1 MVRSEGIEPIVTA
14 VKGRCLSRLTTTPCK
29 NLYSASKRMRRGG
42 EVRRRSRKRR
52 HDWSRR
58 RYWWWSR
65 RCRQYRNASCC
76 QNEEN
81 APTSSKRSHPCSSP
95 SSYLPCNMRTA
106 FLLQKRNRLWNR
118 SLDEIRR
125 GLPIADSPRGLFI
138 EVRRRKNSG
147 LRLHRRH
154 ISSVLLS
161 RKFVSVRSNHP
172 FRESFPP

>member
-29 NLYSASKRMRRGG
+29 NLYSASKQMRRGG

-52 HDWSRR
+52 HNCRR
-58 RYWWWSR
+58 HRYRWRCR
-65 RCRQYRNASCC
+65 RCGQNRNDSRC
-76 QNEEN
+76 QNPEN
-81 APTSSKRSHPCSSP
+81 APTSRERSHLCSSP

-106 FLLQKRNRLWNR
+106 FLLQKRSRWWNR

-125 GLPIADSPRGLFI
+125 GLPIAGSPRGLFI
-138 EVRRRKNSG
+138 EVGRRKNSG
-147 LRLHRRH
+147 LPLHHRH
-154 ISSVLLS
+154 IPSALLF

-172 FRESFPP
+172 FRESFLP

>member
-29 NLYSASKRMRRGG
+29 NLYSASKQMRRGG

-52 HDWSRR
+52 PNCRWRCR
-58 RYWWWSR
+58 C
-65 RCRQYRNASCC
+65 CRQYRKYSCC
-76 QNEEN
+76 QKEEN

-106 FLLQKRNRLWNR
+106 FLLQKRSRRWNK